1 MPYGAQGKYIKQ
13 DSVRRLQEQ
22 IGGTRQDA
30 LKALRQLLHVSSYFT
45 YGVRGASFSKEDL
58 EQVHLRAQ
66 DMVSVPGKYSSSP

>member
-1 MPYGAQGKYIKQ
+1 MPYGAQVKYIHQ

-22 IGGTRQDA
+22 VGGTRQDA

-45 YGVRGASFSKEDL
+45 YGVRSASFTKRDV

-66 DMVSVPGKYSSSP
+66 DKVSIPGKYSSP